1 MGPGTRASSS
11 RQPDVKELFI
21 LHSLVQFRRVTLC
34 LLLGFALLTANAGGQ
49 DSANRERYF
58 PSSQM
63 MTIGVYYYPE
73 AWPPEQWERDIANIK
88 RFGFEFVHIGEFA
101 WAFMEPEEGK
111 FDFAWLDRVVA
122 LAGKHGLKVVLCT
135 PTPTPPIWLV
145 QKHPEV
151 LMVDDAGRTMVH
163 GTRQHATWSS
173 AVYRSYV
180 AKIVT
185 ALGRHFGSNP
195 NVWGWQLDN
204 ELSHYGKNYDY
215 SEVSQQKFRQW
226 LKAKYESIENLN
238 RDWGASFWSQR
249 YQNFDQI
256 RMPNEREYVA
266 QFNPHAMLDLQRWFA
281 EEAAD
286 YLRFQTGLLRQ
297 QIRNQWITTNFMA
310 MHREVSPA
318 LSRND
323 LDVMTWT
330 IYPVHGQMNEG
341 PLGYR
346 LGNYD
351 AMSFMHD
358 YIRTLNSAQGIM
370 ELQPG
375 QVNWGE
381 VNPWPL
387 PGAVRMWI
395 LHAFQ
400 NGARLVCTYRYR
412 QPLSGAELYHKGIVE
427 PDGVTPSPG
436 GREYIQ
442 AIKDVQLL
450 RAARPANAVEPREQ
464 AARRAALLYNFDN
477 RWDLDNHTQ
486 TNRWNTVGHILKYHT
501 ALKRLGCPVD
511 VIDETAD
518 FARHPFLV
526 APAYQLVDE
535 KLTQRWKK
543 YVEDGGH
550 LVLTLRTGQKDRR
563 GHLWE
568 GAWAQPIV
576 DLIGARI
583 TRYDVL
589 PANLVG
595 HVVASRKLYEW
606 GVWGESLEPGAGATP
621 LATYSDHFYKGS
633 VAAVTRKLGRGT
645 VTYIGVES
653 LSGELELDLL
663 RGVFDRAGVTTRN
676 LPSGFQVDWR
686 EGFWIATNFT
696 EVSQP
701 APLPLGAKILI
712 GSKVVPPA
720 GVTVWRN

>member
-1 MGPGTRASSS
+1 M
-11 RQPDVKELFI
+11 
-21 LHSLVQFRRVTLC
+21 
-34 LLLGFALLTANAGGQ
+34 FALLTANAGAQ
-49 DSANRERYF
+49 SNADRERYF
-58 PSSQM
+58 PSPQM

-73 AWPPEQWERDIANIK
+73 AWPPEQWERDITNIK
-88 RFGFEFVHIGEFA
+88 RFGFEFIHVGEFA

-111 FDFAWLDRVVA
+111 FDFAWLDRVVE
-122 LAGKHGLKVVLCT
+122 LAGKQGLKVVMCT

-173 AVYRSYV
+173 EVYRSYV
-180 AKIVT
+180 AKVVT
-185 ALGRHFGSNP
+185 ALGRHFGNNP

-226 LKAKYESIENLN
+226 LKSKYGQIDNLN
-238 RDWGASFWSQR
+238 RDWGTSFWSQR

-281 EEAAD
+281 AEAAD

-297 QIRNQWITTNFMA
+297 NVKNQWITTNFMA
-310 MHREVSPA
+310 MHREVSPT
-318 LSRND
+318 LSRGD

-358 YIRTLNSAQGIM
+358 YMRTLNSAQGIM

-375 QVNWGE
+375 QVNWGD

-395 LHAFQ
+395 MHAFQ

-412 QPLSGAELYHKGIVE
+412 QPLSGAEMYHKGIVE
-427 PDGVTPSPG
+427 TDGVTPSPG
-436 GREYIQ
+436 GLEYIQ
-442 AIKDVQLL
+442 AIKDVQRL
-450 RAARPANAVEPREQ
+450 RAARPANAVEPRDQ
-464 AARRAALLYNFDN
+464 AARRTALLYNVDN

-486 TNRWNTVGHILKYHT
+486 TNRWDTVGHILKYHK
-501 ALKRLGCPVD
+501 ALKGLGCPVD
-511 VIDETAD
+511 VIDESAD
-518 FARHPFLV
+518 FARYPFLV

-535 KLTQRWKK
+535 QLTGRWKK

-550 LVLTLRTGQKDRR
+550 LVLTLRTAQKDRR

-576 DLIGARI
+576 DLIGAHI

-589 PANLVG
+589 PGNLVG
-595 HVVASRKLYEW
+595 HVAAASKSYEW
-606 GVWGESLEPGAGATP
+606 GVWGESLEPGAGTIS
-621 LATYSDHFYKGS
+621 LAAYSDQFYKGS
-633 VAAVTRKLGRGT
+633 AAAVTRKLGKGT

-653 LSGELELDLL
+653 LSGDLERDLM
-663 RGVFDRAGVTTRN
+663 RGVFERAGVAVRN
-676 LPSGFQVDWR
+676 LPKGFQVQWR
-686 EGFWIATNFT
+686 DGFWIATNFT
-696 EVSQP
+696 ELPQP
-701 APLPLGAKILI
+701 APIPLGAKILI
-712 GSKVVPPA
+712 GSRMLPPA
-720 GVTVWRN
+720 GVTVWME

>member
-1 MGPGTRASSS
+1 MP
-11 RQPDVKELFI
+11 I
-21 LHSLVQFRRVTLC
+21 LVNSPVQFRSAMLSI
-34 LLLGFALLTANAGGQ
+34 LLGFTLLTADVRGQ
-49 DSANRERYF
+49 SNANRERYF
-58 PSSQM
+58 PSPQM

-73 AWPPEQWERDIANIK
+73 AWPPGQWERDIANIK
-88 RFGFEFVHIGEFA
+88 RFGFEFIHVGEFA

-111 FDFAWLDRVVA
+111 FDFAWLDRVVE
-122 LAGKHGLKVVLCT
+122 LAGKHGLKVVMCT

-173 AVYRSYV
+173 DVYRSYV
-180 AKIVT
+180 AGVVKEL
-185 ALGRHFGSNP
+185 ARHFGNNP
-195 NVWGWQLDN
+195 TVWGWQLDN

-215 SEVSQQKFRQW
+215 SDVSQQKFRQW
-226 LKAKYESIENLN
+226 LKAKYGHIENLN
-238 RDWGASFWSQR
+238 RDWGTSFWSQR
-249 YQNFDQI
+249 YHNFDQI

-281 EEAAD
+281 AEAAD
-286 YLRFQTGLLRQ
+286 YLRFQTSLLRQ
-297 QIRNQWITTNFMA
+297 KVKNQWITTNFMA

-330 IYPVHGQMNEG
+330 IYPAHGQMNEG

-358 YIRTLNSAQGIM
+358 YMRTLNSAQGIM

-395 LHAFQ
+395 MHAFA

-427 PDGVTPSPG
+427 TDGVTPSPG
-436 GREYIQ
+436 GREFIQ

-450 RAARPANAVEPREQ
+450 RASRPANAGEPREQ
-464 AARRAALLYNFDN
+464 AARRTALLYSFDN

-511 VIDETAD
+511 VIDESAD
-518 FARHPFLV
+518 FARYPFLV
-526 APAYQLVDE
+526 APAYQLADE
-535 KLTQRWKK
+535 ELARRWKK
-543 YVEDGGH
+543 YAEDGGH
-550 LVLTLRTGQKDRR
+550 LVLTLRTAQKDRR

-583 TRYDVL
+583 TSYDVL
-589 PANLVG
+589 PGNLVG
-595 HVVASRKLYEW
+595 HVAAAGRLYEW
-606 GVWGESLEPGAGATP
+606 GVWGESLEPGAGTTP
-621 LATYSDHFYKGS
+621 LATYADHFYKGK
-633 VAAVTRKLGRGT
+633 VAAVTRKLGKGT

-653 LSGELELDLL
+653 LSGDLERDLM
-663 RGVFDRAGVTTRN
+663 RGVFDRAGVAVRN
-676 LPSGFQVDWR
+676 LPKGFQVEWR
-686 EGFWIATNFT
+686 DGFWMATNFT
-696 EVSQP
+696 EVPQP
-701 APLPLGAKILI
+701 APVPVGAKILI
-712 GSKVVPPA
+712 GGKVVPPA
-720 GVTVWRN
+720 GVVVWMQ

>member
-1 MGPGTRASSS
+1 M
-11 RQPDVKELFI
+11 
-21 LHSLVQFRRVTLC
+21 HSPVQFRPALLSV
-34 LLLGFALLTANAGGQ
+34 LLGFTLLTADVRGQ
-49 DSANRERYF
+49 TNNNRERYF
-58 PSSQM
+58 PSPQM

-73 AWPPEQWERDIANIK
+73 AWPPEQWERDIRNIK
-88 RFGFEFVHIGEFA
+88 RFGFEFIHVGEFA

-111 FDFAWLDRVVA
+111 FDFAWLDRVVE
-122 LAGKHGLKVVLCT
+122 LAGKHGLKVIMCT

-173 AVYRSYV
+173 DVYREYV

-185 ALGRHFGSNP
+185 ELGRHFGNNP

-204 ELSHYGKNYDY
+204 ELSHYGRNYDY

-226 LKAKYESIENLN
+226 LKAKYGHIENLN
-238 RDWGASFWSQR
+238 RDWGTSFWSQR

-281 EEAAD
+281 AEAAD
-286 YLRFQTGLLRQ
+286 YLRFQTSLLRQ
-297 QIRNQWITTNFMA
+297 NVKNQWITTNFMA

-323 LDVMTWT
+323 LDVMTWS
-330 IYPVHGQMNEG
+330 IYPAHGQMNEG

-358 YIRTLNSAQGIM
+358 YMRTLNSAQGIM

-395 LHAFQ
+395 MHAFA

-427 PDGVTPSPG
+427 TDGVTPSPG
-436 GREYIQ
+436 GREFIQ

-450 RAARPANAVEPREQ
+450 RASRPANAVEPREQ
-464 AARRAALLYNFDN
+464 AARRTALLYSFDN

-486 TNRWNTVGHILKYHT
+486 TNRWDTVGHILKYHK
-501 ALKRLGCPVD
+501 ALKSLGCPVD
-511 VIDETAD
+511 VIDESAD
-518 FARHPFLV
+518 FARYPFLV

-535 KLTQRWKK
+535 HLTQRWKK
-543 YVEDGGH
+543 YVADGGH
-550 LVLTLRTGQKDRR
+550 LVLTLRTAQKDRR

-589 PANLVG
+589 PDNLMG
-595 HVVASRKLYEW
+595 HVEAARKPYEW
-606 GVWGESLEPGAGATP
+606 GVWGESLEPGKGTTS
-621 LATYSDHFYKGS
+621 LATYSDHFYKGN
-633 VAAVTRKLGRGT
+633 VAAVRRKLGKGT

-653 LSGELELDLL
+653 LSGELERDLVS
-663 RGVFDRAGVTTRN
+663 GVFDRAGVAVRN
-676 LPSGFQVDWR
+676 LPKGFQVEWR
-686 EGFWIATNFT
+686 DGFWIATNFT
-696 EVSQP
+696 ELSQP
-701 APLPLGAKILI
+701 APVPTGAKLLI

-720 GVTVWRN
+720 GVTVWTE